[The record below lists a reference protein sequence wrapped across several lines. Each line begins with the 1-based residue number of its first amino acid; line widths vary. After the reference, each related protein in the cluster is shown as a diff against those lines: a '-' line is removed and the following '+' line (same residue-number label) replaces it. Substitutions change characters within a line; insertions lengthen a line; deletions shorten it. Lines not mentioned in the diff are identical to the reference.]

1 MITILPE
8 SESNILGVRATAQ
21 LTDADYTDVWIP
33 ALEAIIDKYGKARAF
48 LYMDAEFEGWE
59 ASALW
64 DDAKFGLK
72 HNDDFEKIA
81 IVGGPG
87 WVRWSIKLLIPFLK
101 CQVKM
106 FRDSELENAWDWIKR
121 DFAEEIG

>member
-8 SESNILGVRATAQ
+8 SEGNMLGVRATAQ
-21 LTDADYTDVWIP
+21 LTDADYTDIWVP
-33 ALEAIIDKYGKARAF
+33 TMEAIIDKYGKVRAL

-81 IVGGPG
+81 IVGGPR
-87 WVRWSIKLLIPFLK
+87 WVRWSINLLIPFLK

-106 FRDSELENAWDWIKR
+106 FRNSQLENAWQWLKR
-121 DFAEEIG
+121 DLSEEIG

>member
-8 SESNILGVRATAQ
+8 SAGNTLGVRATAR
-21 LTDADYTDVWIP
+21 LTDSDYTDIWVP
-33 ALEAIIDKYGKARAF
+33 TLEAVIDKYGKVRAL

-64 DDAKFGLK
+64 DDARFGLK

-87 WVRWSIKLLIPFLK
+87 WVRWSIKLMIPFLK

-106 FRDSELENAWDWIKR
+106 FRNSQLENAWEWLKR

>member
-8 SESNILGVRATAQ
+8 SEGNILGVQATGQ
-21 LTDADYTDVWIP
+21 LTDADYTDIWVP
-33 ALEAIIDKYGKARAF
+33 MLEAIIDQYGKVRALF
-48 LYMDAEFEGWE
+48 YMDAGFEGWE

-72 HNDDFEKIA
+72 HNDDFEKIV

-87 WVRWSIKLLIPFLK
+87 WVRWSIKLMIPFLK

-106 FRDSELENAWDWIKR
+106 FHSSQLEDAWEWIKQ
-121 DFAEEIG
+121 DSSYDVQ